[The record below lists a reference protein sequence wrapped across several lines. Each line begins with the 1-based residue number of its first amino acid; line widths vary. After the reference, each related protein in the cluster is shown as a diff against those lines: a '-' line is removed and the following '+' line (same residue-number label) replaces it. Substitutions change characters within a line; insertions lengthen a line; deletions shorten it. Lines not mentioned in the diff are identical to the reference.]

1 MRLAGER
8 RPVVC
13 LQEESASCADE
24 LVRPGRQAERA
35 EFSILLGDEHAEGR
49 GEPVP
54 LAAHHLGDGVYLR
67 FVHAVRGLAGDS
79 GRHRAR
85 ISVDV
90 AVGQQVKIL
99 VPQLPVEFVTRQLS
113 FAAFAEYT
121 QHPLAALHFACLL
134 ILVMSAAC
142 APSPCRPRYRS
153 APERASPSDYY
164 RHPVTVREIPLPSIV
179 LPSLRCS
186 HNSLVPYLSSA
197 P

>member
-13 LQEESASCADE
+13 LQEEPDYFADE
-24 LVRPGRQAERA
+24 LVRPGRQAEGA
-35 EFSILLGDEHAEGR
+35 EVCILLGDGDGAGR

-54 LAAHHLGDGVYLR
+54 VAAHPLGDGVYLR
-67 FVHAVRGLAGDS
+67 FGHAVRGLAGDS

-121 QHPLAALHFACLL
+121 QHRLGALHFACLL

-153 APERASPSDYY
+153 AAEGRYPSDYY
-164 RHPVTVREIPLPSIV
+164 RHSVTVREIQVPSIG
-179 LPSLRCS
+179 LPSLRGS